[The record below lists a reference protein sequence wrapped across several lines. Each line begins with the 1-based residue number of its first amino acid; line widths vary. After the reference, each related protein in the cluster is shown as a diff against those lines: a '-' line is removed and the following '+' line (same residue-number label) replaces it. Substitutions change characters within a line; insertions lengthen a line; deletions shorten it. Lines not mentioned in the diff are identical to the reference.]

1 MTLLRSLCVL
11 LLTLSLVG
19 CGGSANTS
27 SEGRGGGGSAAD
39 LSVKRVDAAELP
51 KLDEY
56 LPPLDEGRIEV
67 APPAGWNRMAKT
79 ASYLCSFTE
88 AKGGRL
94 PAIVVKVSEP
104 TVEGFDNVN
113 EENVAEFTQALQATL
128 KEPLEDAVPMV
139 IGSNAFARY
148 VKAARVKNAAAEV
161 QVLATI
167 QNGRMYTVELQ
178 VIAKAILAHRDH
190 AYAVGAGLKFP
201 QAVESTPEPKAEE
214 ATPEAPAEASEEKAT
229 EEKATEAESN

>member
-1 MTLLRSLCVL
+1 MILLRSLGVVL
-11 LLTLSLVG
+11 LALSLLG
-19 CGGSANTS
+19 CGSADTS
-27 SEGRGGGGSAAD
+27 TEESGGSGASTD
-39 LSVKRVDAAELP
+39 LTVKHVDAAELP

-79 ASYLCSFTE
+79 ASYLCSFNE

-104 TVEGFDNVN
+104 TVEGFDHVT
-113 EENVAEFTQALQATL
+113 EENVADFTHALQATL
-128 KEPLEDAVPMV
+128 KEPLEDAVPMM

-148 VKAARVKNAAAEV
+148 VKSARMKNAAAEV

-178 VIAKAILAHRDH
+178 VIAKTILAHRDH

-201 QAVESTPEPKAEE
+201 QAGESASEPKSEESTEASAATEDKAEVG
-214 ATPEAPAEASEEKAT
+214 SK
-229 EEKATEAESN
+229 